1 PEEEK
6 LPLIIPVVVYHGR
19 TPQLFFRPSELINIP
34 SDELRVY
41 VPDYQAEFYDFSP
54 RSELKIKGEIIL
66 QLILSCLRAKN
77 EPEVIEHVA
86 SIISLLA
93 KLDHTAPAI
102 EWVKVIFRY
111 ILDVM
116 DISAEELYNLTTS
129 LPEPTKEVTMSL
141 AEKIRLKGIE
151 EGFEKGKTKGLM
163 EGKVRVLRRLLSKR
177 FGLDILPSDIEIR
190 LQNATE
196 EELDIYAERI
206 LEAKTLDEVFG
217 EINA

>member
-1 PEEEK
+1 
-6 LPLIIPVVVYHGR
+6 
-19 TPQLFFRPSELINIP
+19 
-34 SDELRVY
+34 
-41 VPDYQAEFYDFSP
+41 
-54 RSELKIKGEIIL
+54 
-66 QLILSCLRAKN
+66 
-77 EPEVIEHVA
+77 VA

-151 EGFEKGKTKGLM
+151 EGRIQGLEEGFEKGKIKGLI

-196 EELDIYAERI
+196 AELDIYAERI
-206 LEAKTLDEVFG
+206 LEAKTLEEIFG
-217 EINA
+217 ERNQ